1 MELKAFRKLATEAEE
16 AIGERRL
23 TDALT
28 LTDAILQDCQERWL
42 MEKTAGVRSDYNAL
56 LQYFSQGKPDE
67 ERELV
72 LNHLF
77 VTTIETLEAAKSTWQ
92 REHKQTSYGRI
103 QAQLND
109 INPKELI
116 DQIQRTERSQAG
128 QEAYYEALD
137 AAFGMCFFL
146 DLSPDQLNDLT
157 KALSRA
163 DLFVRRT
170 LVAGLMAGT
179 FHSFSVTKLRLLI
192 ALGDATI
199 EDDEEEDSQNL
210 TFRIMVALTLCYQR
224 YETYFHFYPD
234 LYQACQS
241 FFAAKGRQEHLPTL
255 LYSIVCQSLTEKVG
269 QRVDDILPLIKEAF
283 EKQQPRLGQAP
294 QEGDEEDEKESGT
307 APFDIQVTQLDIKE
321 NRKWLRKLSNHARRM
336 DDMRRSS
343 FDVNYSSFSHM
354 KRFDFF
360 SHPAHWFYPFSEQVP
375 LVQQILFP
383 QQKRDNMTLSIL
395 RYNRFCDSDCY
406 SYLSML
412 AFIHRDGSASLI
424 DQIRSQMDEDAEEA
438 MDDFFSEEQD
448 QQFMLHGMTDFCQSC
463 YRFFRQPGE
472 SDDFQSS
479 FSLND
484 RMLLPRLPLFKDLFH
499 QFTDISDATEAL
511 IEMGDHEHAVILL
524 NYCLERMGSSAALQR
539 QRGYAFMQ
547 LQLWQRALSAFQQA
561 QLMEEDNYTRLLMA
575 RCHEAL
581 KQWDDALPLLREYA
595 QHLTEKDAELI
606 EETGRCLIQLER
618 WDDAVQQFFEMEFL
632 GKNLTIAQR
641 GIAWCSL
648 HQGKYARAEQ
658 YYRKLTE
665 SNKPSWEDFLNLG
678 HALWLQERTSEA
690 LEAYRRFVEIF
701 NQSKPE
707 RRQHFTYWTE
717 AFAEDARQLLSMR
730 YGNSDTA
737 LMQDAIS
744 HTL

>member
-1 MELKAFRKLATEAEE
+1 MTK
-16 AIGERRL
+16 
-23 TDALT
+23 
-28 LTDAILQDCQERWL
+28 
-42 MEKTAGVRSDYNAL
+42 
-56 LQYFSQGKPDE
+56 
-67 ERELV
+67 
-72 LNHLF
+72 
-77 VTTIETLEAAKSTWQ
+77 
-92 REHKQTSYGRI
+92 
-103 QAQLND
+103 
-109 INPKELI
+109 
-116 DQIQRTERSQAG
+116 
-128 QEAYYEALD
+128 
-137 AAFGMCFFL
+137 L
-146 DLSPDQLNDLT
+146 DL
-157 KALSRA
+157 
-163 DLFVRRT
+163 
-170 LVAGLMAGT
+170 
-179 FHSFSVTKLRLLI
+179 
-192 ALGDATI
+192 
-199 EDDEEEDSQNL
+199 
-210 TFRIMVALTLCYQR
+210 
-224 YETYFHFYPD
+224 
-234 LYQACQS
+234 
-241 FFAAKGRQEHLPTL
+241 
-255 LYSIVCQSLTEKVG
+255 
-269 QRVDDILPLIKEAF
+269 
-283 EKQQPRLGQAP
+283 
-294 QEGDEEDEKESGT
+294 
-307 APFDIQVTQLDIKE
+307 KE
-321 NRKWLRKLSNHARRM
+321 NRKWLRKLSNHARQM

-375 LVQQILFP
+375 LVQQLLFP

-395 RYNRFCDSDCY
+395 RYNRFCDSDSY

-412 AFIHRDGSASLI
+412 AFIHHDGSTSLI
-424 DQIRSQMDEDAEEA
+424 DQIRSQMDEDVEEA

-448 QQFMLHGMTDFCQSC
+448 QEFMLHGMTDFCQSC
-463 YRFFRQPGE
+463 YRFFRRSGE
-472 SDDFQSS
+472 SDDFQSC

-484 RMLLPRLPLFKDLFH
+484 RMLLPRLPLFKGLFH

-524 NYCLERMGSSAALQR
+524 DYCLERMGSSAALQR

-561 QLMEEDNYTRLLMA
+561 QLMEEDNYTCLLMA

-665 SNKPSWEDFLNLG
+665 SNKHSWEDFLNLG

-690 LEAYRRFVEIF
+690 LDAYRRFVEIF

-707 RRQHFTYWTE
+707 RRQHFSYWTE

-744 HTL
+744 NAL